1 MESLKKHFDQT
12 QKCDLQLA
20 SESFMTAFASFA
32 LQKRSRY
39 TDIINKGYII
49 LHKYFSN
56 SFKKFLLSIKS
67 LLEIQQTGIIDYWEI
82 VLHPM
87 PGQCMANIVNSGKTR
102 PADPKHAS
110 SAVVLSLKNLTGA
123 FVVYLIGLSLSFLA
137 FLCELI
143 ISVAQRQQS
152 KTRRIVPD
160 KNGEDSVT
168 NSVTDKV

>member
-1 MESLKKHFDQT
+1 
-12 QKCDLQLA
+12 
-20 SESFMTAFASFA
+20 MTAFASFA

-143 ISVAQRQQS
+143 ISVAQRQQL
-152 KTRRIVPD
+152 KTRRIVPN
-160 KNGEDSVT
+160 KNGEDSIK
-168 NSVTDKV
+168 NSVSIDKVWSTCRKRSSNIIKRSISNF